1 MEKSYKNLG
10 FVLPAIIIL
19 VLYQLLV
26 SVVTQLICM
35 DAKTSIHAVPQ
46 DTVIFTKDSL
56 SCKGDST
63 KGKTV
68 LYIGDSHTS
77 YVYGWQ
83 DQLSRLTGMKTTTL
97 AKGGMRTD
105 WMLRNSRQMF
115 SKKFDYCV
123 IWGGAND
130 AASMHSLDSTIS
142 NLQRMIDLGR
152 KNGTKMIVLTGFN
165 PKVVKIT
172 ESNRGQWSFYPPR
185 YVTLQEKMKKELR
198 GTLVVQNWYVTRED
212 GDCGDFICHMSA
224 SGHKKMALGIY
235 NEVFK

>member
-1 MEKSYKNLG
+1 MKTILNALG
-10 FVLPAIIIL
+10 FLVPVVILPVL
-19 VLYQLLV
+19 VV
-26 SVVTQLICM
+26 SQLIAM
-35 DAKTSIHAVPQ
+35 NTRSQESLKRNTDSAALHIV
-46 DTVIFTKDSL
+46 KDSL

-77 YVYGWQ
+77 YMYGWQ
-83 DQLSRLTGMKTTTL
+83 DQLSKLTGMVTTTL

-105 WMLRNSRQMF
+105 WMLRNSRHMF
-115 SKKFDYCV
+115 AKKFDYCV

-130 AASMHSLDSTIS
+130 AASMYSLDSSIS
-142 NLQRMIDLGR
+142 NIQRMIDLGR
-152 KNGTKMIVLTGFN
+152 KNGTKMIVLTGFD

-172 ESNRGQWSFYPPR
+172 ESNRGQWGFYPPR
-185 YVTLQEKMKKELR
+185 YVTLQSKMKKELR
-198 GTLVVQNWYVTRED
+198 GALVVQNWYVSRQD

-224 SGHKKMALGIY
+224 SGHRKMAVGIY